1 MIYRVIVKQS
11 YTELSFDF
19 MGFVEAASLATS
31 IKEHF
36 TKTDPKE
43 ADLQISIRFLTE
55 EEAEITKPKE
65 TITAEITADGEVVIQ
80 EEEQEEADHE

>member
-1 MIYRVIVKQS
+1 MIYRVLVKQS

-43 ADLQISIRFLTE
+43 TDLQISIRFLTE
-55 EEAEITKPKE
+55 EEAEKSKKALL
-65 TITAEITADGEVVIQ
+65 AEITADGEIVIQ